1 MTTAKAA
8 PTAACTCVHC
18 PVHSLPEDAIK
29 VTTLAETPT
38 SLTLTAT
45 AIGRCGHEVSYT
57 NTERFKTPFTA
68 LGRFRAED
76 RHRQRTPKRYCSPA
90 CRREAE
96 LVREAEL
103 LAKGAKPLDVF
114 VI

>member
-1 MTTAKAA
+1 MTTKAT

-18 PVHSLPEDAIK
+18 PVHSLPEDVIK

-38 SLTLTAT
+38 TLTLTAT
-45 AIGRCGHEVSYT
+45 AIGRCGHQVTYT
-57 NTERFKTPFTA
+57 ATEKFKQPFSA

-76 RHRQRTPKRYCSPA
+76 AHRKRTPKRYCSPA
-90 CRREAE
+90 CRRKAE
-96 LVREAEL
+96 LVREADL
-103 LAKGAKPLDVF
+103 IAKGAKPLDVF

>member
-1 MTTAKAA
+1 MTTANTTA
-8 PTAACTCVHC
+8 AACTCVHC

-38 SLTLTAT
+38 TLTLTAT
-45 AIGRCGHEVSYT
+45 AIGRCGHQVTYT
-57 NTERFKTPFTA
+57 NTERFKEPFTA

-76 RHRQRTPKRYCSPA
+76 SHRRRTPKRHCSPA
-90 CRREAE
+90 CRRKSE

-103 LAKGAKPLDVF
+103 ITKGATPMDVF

>member
-1 MTTAKAA
+1 MTAA
-8 PTAACTCVHC
+8 TSTAACTCVHC
-18 PVHSLPEDAIK
+18 PVHSLPEDVIK

-45 AIGRCGHEVSYT
+45 AIGRCGHQVTYT
-57 NTERFKTPFTA
+57 ATEKFTEPFTA

-76 RHRQRTPKRYCSPA
+76 RHRQRTPKRHCSPA
-90 CRREAE
+90 CRRKSEQA
-96 LVREAEL
+96 REAEL
-103 LAKGAKPLDVF
+103 RAKGAKPMDAF